1 MDSNSIQIDG
11 YQIKGILGHGGMAAV
26 YLAIQES
33 FEREVAIKVMAEQ
46 LSSDPNFR
54 DRFLQE
60 AKIVS
65 RLVHPNIVTVYDVG
79 VINNH
84 HYLSMEYIKGVDL
97 KDKLTSISLF
107 HLIKVIKEVAL
118 ALDYAGRKGYVHR
131 DIKPENIMINSED
144 GRAVLMDFG
153 IAKAFDSI
161 SEMTQTGTAIGTP
174 YYMSPEQAKGKE
186 VDWRSDIYSLGV
198 VFFQVLTGQLPYQG
212 DSAVAVGIM
221 HLTDPIPK
229 LPEYLQAVFQPIIDK
244 LMAKLPD
251 DRYQNGEDIIKEL
264 NDIPDSQLELINAEF
279 TKEGHRD
286 SGDNINYNVSS
297 PISNSGLTEVQRN
310 SLRETNEDDATK
322 IVNIAPPGSAQK
334 SKKSQIVL
342 LISIFSIVLLII
354 GAGDY
359 LSRGADSFVAS
370 LMSSSSDEKAAKKE
384 SDAKLNA
391 LLKSTQL
398 IEQQLQDNKKLEAE
412 KLITKEKEEL
422 LIQSKLAA
430 LLDKANVQEQQLA
443 TDNDVIDE
451 LYQTYQLISL
461 LENDHPKVV
470 YGLENI
476 KSIYLK
482 IIEEHILN
490 EKLTL
495 ATQTLQK
502 KLRSFP
508 ELENTAHILSIK
520 TRINTLT
527 QVTELLSQAE
537 SQFSN
542 NNLSGDNSNNAHAL
556 YKEVLKIAPDNE
568 DAQKGIV
575 NISDKYHRTASE
587 LLKNKQ
593 YQDAL
598 KHVDVGET
606 IHPESSAKF
615 LTLRDNINQQRKERD
630 RAKVI
635 QEQIQKLL
643 LSASIQEKAGNLV
656 PPSENSALSQY
667 QSVLN
672 YEANN
677 KIALNAITNIEQ
689 NLLST
694 IPSQISAKKFIETQ
708 KTIDFVYE
716 LFPDSKLIKPQQL
729 KLNTAINQYKASQKP
744 RISSVI
750 IKGED
755 FSEMTEQSNAKLE
768 AERTI
773 YIGFGYFNF
782 GKKTTVLQAILYAG
796 SRNDKLS
803 TTPVIIIQNKG
814 VKFFKI
820 SRPVSGF
827 VEGGYY
833 LDFVLKDETIST
845 QKFSIEN

>member
-11 YQIKGILGHGGMAAV
+11 YQIKGTLGHGGMATV

-33 FEREVAIKVMAEQ
+33 FEREVAIKIMAEQ

-65 RLVHPNIVTVYDVG
+65 RLIHPNIVTVYDVG

-84 HYLSMEYIKGVDL
+84 HYLSMEYIKGIDL

-244 LMAKLPD
+244 LMAKVPD
-251 DRYQNGEDIIKEL
+251 DRYQNGEDIIKML

-310 SLRETNEDDATK
+310 SIRESTEDDATK
-322 IVNIAPPGSAQK
+322 IINIAPPNLIQK
-334 SKKSQIVL
+334 VTSSRSKF
-342 LISIFSIVLLII
+342 LILIFSIVLLLI
-354 GAGDY
+354 GASDY
-359 LSRGADSFVAS
+359 LIRGADSFVAS
-370 LMSSSSDEKAAKKE
+370 LMSPSADEKAAKKE
-384 SDAKLNA
+384 SDEKLNA

-398 IEQQLQDNKKLEAE
+398 IEQQLLDSKKLEAE
-412 KLITKEKEEL
+412 KLIIKEKEEL
-422 LIQSKLAA
+422 LIQSKLTA
-430 LLDKANVQEQQLA
+430 LLEQANVQEQQLI
-443 TDNDVIDE
+443 TNNDIIDE

-461 LENDHPKVV
+461 LENDHPRVV

-476 KSIYLK
+476 KSKYLK

-490 EKLTL
+490 EKLAL
-495 ATQTLQK
+495 ASNALQK

-508 ELENTAHILSIK
+508 ELENSAHILSIK
-520 TRINTLT
+520 ARISTLT
-527 QVTELLSQAE
+527 QVTELLTQAE
-537 SQFSN
+537 SHLIN
-542 NNLSGDNSNNAHAL
+542 NNLSGDDDNNAHAL
-556 YKEVLKIAPDNE
+556 YRKVLKIAPDNE
-568 DAQKGIV
+568 VAQQGIV
-575 NISDKYHRTASE
+575 NISDKYHSTASE
-587 LLKNKQ
+587 LIKNKR

-598 KHVDVGET
+598 SQVEVGET
-606 IHPESSAKF
+606 IHSGSSTKF
-615 LTLRDNINQQRKERD
+615 LALRDKINQQLKERD

-635 QEQIQKLL
+635 QKQIQQLL
-643 LSASIQEKAGNLV
+643 LSASLQEKVGNLV
-656 PPSENSALSQY
+656 PPAENNALSQY
-667 QSVLN
+667 QSVLT
-672 YEANN
+672 YEPNN
-677 KIALNAITNIEQ
+677 EVALNAITNIEQ
-689 NLLST
+689 KLFSE
-694 IPSQISAKKFIETQ
+694 IPSKISAREFIEAK

-716 LFPDSKLIKPQQL
+716 LFPESKLIKPLQVSL
-729 KLNTAINQYKASQKP
+729 KTAINQYEASQKP

-750 IKGED
+750 IKSEN
-755 FSEMTEQSNAKLE
+755 FSDMSGKTKEKLT
-768 AERTI
+768 ADRTI

-796 SRNDKLS
+796 SRSDKLS
-803 TTPVIIIQNKG
+803 TTPVIIIQDKG

-820 SRPVSGF
+820 SRPVAGF

-833 LDFVLKDETIST
+833 LDFVLKGETVST

>member
-11 YQIKGILGHGGMAAV
+11 YQIKGTLGHGGMATV

-33 FEREVAIKVMAEQ
+33 FEREVAIKIMAEQ

-65 RLVHPNIVTVYDVG
+65 RLIHPNIVTVYDVG

-84 HYLSMEYIKGVDL
+84 HYLSMEYIKGIDL

-244 LMAKLPD
+244 LMAKVPD
-251 DRYQNGEDIIKEL
+251 DRYQNGEDIIKML

-310 SLRETNEDDATK
+310 SIRESTEDDATK
-322 IVNIAPPGSAQK
+322 IINIAPPNLIQK
-334 SKKSQIVL
+334 VTSSRSKF
-342 LISIFSIVLLII
+342 LILIFSIVLLLI
-354 GAGDY
+354 GASDY
-359 LSRGADSFVAS
+359 LIRGADSFVAS
-370 LMSSSSDEKAAKKE
+370 LMSPSADEKAAKKE
-384 SDAKLNA
+384 SDEKLNA

-398 IEQQLQDNKKLEAE
+398 IEQQLLDSKKLEAE
-412 KLITKEKEEL
+412 KLIIKEKEEL
-422 LIQSKLAA
+422 LIQSKLTA
-430 LLDKANVQEQQLA
+430 LLEQANVQEQQLI
-443 TDNDVIDE
+443 TNNDIIDE

-461 LENDHPKVV
+461 LENDHPRVV

-476 KSIYLK
+476 KSKYLK

-490 EKLTL
+490 EKLAL
-495 ATQTLQK
+495 ASNALQK

-508 ELENTAHILSIK
+508 ELENSAHILSIK
-520 TRINTLT
+520 ARISTLT
-527 QVTELLSQAE
+527 QVTELLTQAE
-537 SQFSN
+537 SHLIN
-542 NNLSGDNSNNAHAL
+542 NNLSGDDDNNAHAL
-556 YKEVLKIAPDNE
+556 YRKVLKIAPDNE
-568 DAQKGIV
+568 VAQQGIV
-575 NISDKYHRTASE
+575 NISDKYHSTASE
-587 LLKNKQ
+587 LIKNKR

-598 KHVDVGET
+598 SQVEVGET
-606 IHPESSAKF
+606 IHSGSSTKF
-615 LTLRDNINQQRKERD
+615 LALRDKINQQLKERD

-635 QEQIQKLL
+635 QKQIQQLL
-643 LSASIQEKAGNLV
+643 LSASLQEKVGNLV
-656 PPSENSALSQY
+656 PPAENNALSQY
-667 QSVLN
+667 QSVLT
-672 YEANN
+672 YEPNN
-677 KIALNAITNIEQ
+677 EVALNAITNIEQ
-689 NLLST
+689 KLLSE
-694 IPSQISAKKFIETQ
+694 IPSKISAREFIEAK

-716 LFPDSKLIKPQQL
+716 LFPESKLIKPLQVSL
-729 KLNTAINQYKASQKP
+729 KTAINQYEASQKP

-750 IKGED
+750 IKSEN
-755 FSEMTEQSNAKLE
+755 FSDMSGKTKEKLT
-768 AERTI
+768 ADRTI

-796 SRNDKLS
+796 SRSDKLS
-803 TTPVIIIQNKG
+803 TTPVIIIQDKG

-820 SRPVSGF
+820 SRPVAGF

-833 LDFVLKDETIST
+833 LDFVLKGETVST